1 MTMKYPV
8 VLFTILSLLGATLAH
23 AQYNQQRGVVLG
35 GLTGAA
41 AGAIIGENNDEA
53 GAGAAIGG
61 VVGAIAGSM
70 LGNAEDNRSRAYYA
84 TQQRQVYAQQQYQA
98 TQTVGFQDVIA
109 MSRSGVSDDVIIT
122 AVQQRGLR
130 RPLEVA
136 DIVNLSQNGV
146 CDNVIRAMQQ
156 AGAGQVVTS
165 APVVVSRPAPAVI
178 VHPAPA
184 VRYYH
189 GHGRGRGY
197 YHGAQRSARTVYI
210 R

>member
-8 VLFTILSLLGATLAH
+8 VLFTIISLFASTLAH
-23 AQYNQQRGVVLG
+23 AQYNKQRGVVLG

-70 LGNAEDNRSRAYYA
+70 LGSAEDNRSRAYYA

-98 TQTVGFQDVIA
+98 TRSVGFQDVIA
-109 MSRSGVSDDVIIT
+109 MSRNGVSDDVIIT
-122 AVQQRGLR
+122 AIQQRGLQR
-130 RPLEVA
+130 SLEVS

-156 AGAGQVVTS
+156 SGAGHVVAS
-165 APVVVSRPAPAVI
+165 APVVVSRPAPRVI
-178 VHPAPA
+178 VHPTP
-184 VRYYH
+184 VTRHYY
-189 GHGRGRGY
+189 GHGRGY
-197 YHGAQRSARTVYI
+197 YHGAQRTGRTIYI